1 MDGGWCDTQVVVW
14 GNLRTPAEVAEK
26 CWWVGWLVCR
36 NTLKSEMR
44 NGVVVGLGMG
54 RQVGGLVGWLL
65 CYAAGALLGSYGL
78 LLAGNLIASRC
89 GHKQG
94 LFLNIGNLEIRSSL
108 WDFRCRQQGDER

>member
-1 MDGGWCDTQVVVW
+1 M
-14 GNLRTPAEVAEK
+14 L
-26 CWWVGWLVCR
+26 VGWLVVCR

-44 NGVVVGLGMG
+44 IGVVVGLGMG
-54 RQVGGLVGWLL
+54 RQVGGLVR
-65 CYAAGALLGSYGL
+65 CSAGALLGSYGL

>member
-1 MDGGWCDTQVVVW
+1 MAEQV
-14 GNLRTPAEVAEK
+14 L
-26 CWWVGWLVCR
+26 VGWLVVCR

-44 NGVVVGLGMG
+44 IGVVVGLGMG

-94 LFLNIGNLEIRSSL
+94 LFLNIGNLEIRSLL